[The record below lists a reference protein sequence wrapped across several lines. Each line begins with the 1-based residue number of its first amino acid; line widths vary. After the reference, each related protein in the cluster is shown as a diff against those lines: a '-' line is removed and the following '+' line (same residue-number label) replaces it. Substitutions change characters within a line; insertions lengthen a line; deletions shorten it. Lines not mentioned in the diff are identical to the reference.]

1 MLLVRGKLR
10 VITLASVGL
19 MAALCTATTTTYA
32 HDSIVFIV
40 FDVPGA
46 KFTSPAS
53 INDRGEIVGWWSS
66 VGYLDQPHG
75 FVRDRCGTITSFDVP
90 GATATDV
97 LFHQS
102 INREGDSVGIWY
114 GRSGEPGGFLRH
126 RNGKI
131 TSSLVPGA
139 ATSSADSINDR
150 GDVLGTFSDPDGT
163 SAGFVRDEHGT
174 VTPFNVPG
182 AAALIPQSINNRG
195 TSAGNWSENPDS
207 NFFHGF
213 VRDKTGST
221 TSFDVPGAMAT
232 YPASI
237 NDKGQIVGSWS
248 ATLFAFHG
256 FLRDSDGTITLFDVA
271 GAAAT
276 NPSSIND
283 KGEIAGYWNDPATSH
298 AHGFVRHVDGTVTLF
313 DAPGAVLTIAASI
326 NAHGEI
332 AGEYYDNA
340 NVLHG
345 FVRVPSHREES
356 REDCDR
362 PTRPE
367 EEEDATTERV
377 MATAALALRSDAPAA
392 PRPPADPRTR
402 PTSGRF

>member
-1 MLLVRGKLR
+1 M
-10 VITLASVGL
+10 
-19 MAALCTATTTTYA
+19 
-32 HDSIVFIV
+32 
-40 FDVPGA
+40 
-46 KFTSPAS
+46 
-53 INDRGEIVGWWSS
+53 
-66 VGYLDQPHG
+66 
-75 FVRDRCGTITSFDVP
+75 
-90 GATATDV
+90 
-97 LFHQS
+97 
-102 INREGDSVGIWY
+102 
-114 GRSGEPGGFLRH
+114 
-126 RNGKI
+126 
-131 TSSLVPGA
+131 
-139 ATSSADSINDR
+139 
-150 GDVLGTFSDPDGT
+150 
-163 SAGFVRDEHGT
+163 
-174 VTPFNVPG
+174 PG
-182 AAALIPQSINNRG
+182 AAALIPQSINNKG

-256 FLRDSDGTITLFDVA
+256 FLRDSDGTITLFD
-271 GAAAT
+271 
-276 NPSSIND
+276 
-283 KGEIAGYWNDPATSH
+283 
-298 AHGFVRHVDGTVTLF
+298 
-313 DAPGAVLTIAASI
+313 APGAVLTIAASI

-332 AGEYYDNA
+332 TGEYYDNA

-356 REDCDR
+356 REDCER

-367 EEEDATTERV
+367 GEEDATSERA